1 MPNPAEGG
9 PRPHRRL
16 RQLAV
21 AATGATVL
29 LIAVGALVRATG
41 SGEGCPGWPRCFG
54 RWVPPFIHHPGVPLT
69 NALIEYSHRLT
80 ASAVFVLVALLAVVA
95 WRRYRGVKRV
105 VAPASFSL
113 GLWLFQAVLGGLV
126 VHYGLTPW
134 LVTAHLAVANLF
146 LGTLAYT
153 AAAAF
158 SVNVAP
164 AGRFDRMTRLAWLAA
179 AAVLGLIVV
188 GALVRGERAGLAFT
202 DWPLMG
208 GKVVPALGALRPAL
222 MFVHRV
228 LAVLVAGLVASLA
241 LLAWRRRRT
250 RGPAAALV
258 LAAAG
263 LYLVQVLI
271 GAANVWTR
279 LAVGPV
285 VAHVA
290 VSSLI
295 WAALVAGAVASRAC
309 WISKGASEAATV
321 GGGLGSTA
329 TAPVGAANNDHERAV
344 SR

>member
-1 MPNPAEGG
+1 
-9 PRPHRRL
+9 
-16 RQLAV
+16 
-21 AATGATVL
+21 
-29 LIAVGALVRATG
+29 
-41 SGEGCPGWPRCFG
+41 
-54 RWVPPFIHHPGVPLT
+54 VPLT

-105 VAPASFSL
+105 IIPATLSI

-126 VHYGLTPW
+126 VRYGLTPW

-158 SVNVAP
+158 SVDVAP
-164 AGRFDRMTRLAWLAA
+164 AGPFDRMTRLVWLAA
-179 AAVLGLIVV
+179 GAVLGLIVV
-188 GALVRGERAGLAFT
+188 GALVRGEGAGLAFT

-208 GKVVPALGALRPAL
+208 GRVVPTLGALRPTL

-228 LAVLVAGLVASLA
+228 LVLLVAGVIAPLV
-241 LLAWRRRRT
+241 LLAWTRRGT

-258 LAAAG
+258 LGAAG
-263 LYLVQVLI
+263 LYLLQVLI

-309 WISKGASEAATV
+309 WTSKGAAEAA
-321 GGGLGSTA
+321 GGGRGSRA
-329 TAPVGAANNDHERAV
+329 AAPVRAPKDDHERAV